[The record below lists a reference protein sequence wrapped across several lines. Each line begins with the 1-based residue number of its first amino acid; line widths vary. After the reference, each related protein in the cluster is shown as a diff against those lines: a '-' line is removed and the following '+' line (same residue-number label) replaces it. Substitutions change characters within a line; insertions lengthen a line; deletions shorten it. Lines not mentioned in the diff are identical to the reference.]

1 MINNLS
7 VIAQGIHKMIIS
19 MIKQGVWAGVCTGSI
34 PLAKAIGDEIYLLA
48 KKQIEVCEGVTE
60 GIGLRPI
67 A

>member
-1 MINNLS
+1 
-7 VIAQGIHKMIIS
+7 MIIS